1 MKPAELRNKIKELE
15 QQIREGFESYTK
27 VLETHKNILA

>member
-15 QQIREGFESYTK
+15 QQIREGFENYTK
-27 VLETHKNILA
+27 VLEIHKNILA